1 MSQVIKGFV
10 KKLSVKEGRGR
21 RGPWK
26 LYSARVELDSGEE
39 FEHWISFGF
48 DEPKV
53 KEGDYVK
60 ITASEND
67 RGYLQ
72 ADEVKALKN
81 APARSGGSAT
91 AAPSGNVSTT
101 QRSIHYQSSRK
112 DAIEVLKLLTSQDAL
127 PLSSAKTKAG
137 EAKRYDEI
145 MALVDKLTVRFFNDA
160 ETQRIL
166 AVVADEGKVDTKVG
180 ALPDDSDDEEEE
192 ASDDEE
198 EFDDDAEDD
207 E

>member
-1 MSQVIKGFV
+1 MSQVFKGFI
-10 KKLSVKEGRGR
+10 KKISVKEGRGK

-26 LYSARVELDSGEE
+26 LFSAKLELENGEE
-39 FEHWISFGF
+39 VKDWISFGF
-48 DEPKV
+48 DEPAC

-72 ADEVKALKN
+72 ADEVKRLKN
-81 APARSGGSAT
+81 APARSSAAT
-91 AAPSGNVSTT
+91 SSGASSNVSST
-101 QRSIHYQSSRK
+101 QKSIHYQSSRK
-112 DAIEVLKLLTSQDAL
+112 DAIEVLKLLTQQDAL

-137 EAKRYDEI
+137 EAKRYEEI

-166 AVVADEGKVDTKVG
+166 AVVADEGKIDSDVG
-180 ALPDDSDDEEEE
+180 ELPDDDEDEEGDDKEIEDDDDSEDDDEE
-192 ASDDEE
+192 
-198 EFDDDAEDD
+198 
-207 E
+207 